1 MSEPTGAALFVCPQ
15 IDTKHNTLCNFF
27 ISLQAHNKT
36 NKLMNVQERLTALRQ
51 LMEQQNV
58 AAMIVPS
65 TDPHGSEYV
74 AEHWQERQ
82 FVSGFTGSAG
92 TAVITRTG
100 GCLWTDSRYFLQA
113 AEQLKPSGLTLQKDG
128 EIGTPTISEW
138 LGETL
143 EQGAIV
149 AVNAAMFAINDLETL
164 RKELAD
170 KGLTLDTQHDL
181 IAQVWHNR
189 PALPKTRTYELPE
202 QFTGRSTADKLH
214 FVRAKMANAHVTA
227 TLFTALDD
235 IAWLLN
241 VRGADIAYNPVTIAF
256 AAVESDR
263 VVVFIDSDKTDQ
275 ALTDYFAKNDI
286 QTAPYES
293 VYDYLRALP
302 ATTVIGLDTSKVN
315 YALFQ
320 AVEHATT
327 VKFASPVFAEKC
339 VKNATELEG
348 FRRAMV
354 KDGIALTRFM
364 MWLEKAV
371 PTGTET
377 ELSVIDKLHEFRT
390 EQANFVTESFGT
402 IAGYADHGAIVHYS
416 STPESDVPLKPENF
430 LLLDSGA
437 QFYDAT
443 TDITRTIPLG
453 PTTDK
458 QKRDYTLVLKG
469 HIALAQARFPYGTR
483 GNQLDILARQFLWQ
497 HGLGY
502 GHGTG
507 HGVGHFLGDHEGPQS
522 IRTDNNPTRLEPGMV
537 VSDEPG
543 VYIAGEYG
551 IRHENL
557 VAVRDIETNEFG
569 RFLGFEV
576 LTLFP
581 FDTTALD
588 RALLTADEIAWL
600 NNYHQM
606 VYERLAPG
614 LADNEKAWLRDKTL
628 PL

>member
-1 MSEPTGAALFVCPQ
+1 
-15 IDTKHNTLCNFF
+15 
-27 ISLQAHNKT
+27 
-36 NKLMNVQERLTALRQ
+36 MNVKERLTALRQ
-51 LMEQQNV
+51 LMEQHHV
-58 AAMIVPS
+58 AALIVPS

-92 TAVITRTG
+92 TAVITQTG

-113 AEQLKPSGLTLQKDG
+113 AEQLKPSGLILQKDG

-138 LGETL
+138 LGQTL
-143 EQGAIV
+143 KHGDIV
-149 AVNAAMFAINDLETL
+149 AVNAAMFATNDLNSL
-164 RKELAD
+164 RQELAD
-170 KGLTLDTQHDL
+170 NGLNLDTRHDL

-202 QFTGRSTADKLH
+202 QFSGRTTANKLQ
-214 FVRAKMANAHVTA
+214 FVRKKMANAHVTV

-256 AAVESDR
+256 AAVENER
-263 VVVFIDSDKTDQ
+263 VIVFIDPDKTDL
-275 ALTDYFAKNDI
+275 ALNNYFAQNNI

-293 VYDYLRALP
+293 VYNYLNTLP
-302 ATTVIGLDTSKVN
+302 TSATIGLDHSKVN
-315 YALFQ
+315 YALYQ
-320 AVEHATT
+320 AVTNATI
-327 VKFASPVFAEKC
+327 VNLPSPVFAEKC
-339 VKNATELEG
+339 VKNATELAG
-348 FRRAMV
+348 FRRAME
-354 KDGIALTRFM
+354 KDGVALTRFM
-364 MWLEKAV
+364 MWLEQAV
-371 PTGTET
+371 PAGTET

-390 EQANFVTESFGT
+390 EQDLFVTESFGT

-416 STPESDVPLKPENF
+416 STPESDVPLKSENF

-453 PTTDK
+453 ATTAR

-469 HIALAQARFPYGTR
+469 HIALATARFPYGTR

-497 HGLGY
+497 HGLSY

-557 VAVRDIETNEFG
+557 VAVCDIETNEFG

-588 RALLTADEIAWL
+588 RTLLTADEVAWL
-600 NNYHQM
+600 NNYHKM
-606 VYERLAPG
+606 VYERLAPH
-614 LADNEKAWLRDKTL
+614 LTDVERAWLHDKTL